1 MINMF
6 SNQMRI
12 TGLSG
17 ALDTD
22 KLVTDLMNVQR
33 KPYDKLFQKKEWV
46 TWQRD
51 EYRNMNKLLDDFDKL
66 LFEKMSRQSVITP
79 KQASSTDDAKV
90 SAQASASAG
99 SISYTINE
107 VTKLA
112 TAATKSSTAAIT
124 ASTTFD
130 ANKSL
135 RDMKDQFT
143 GGLTFSDVSTETFTV
158 NGGDA
163 TALQLK
169 GKNVQNVSVMVNGT
183 AYTVKDT
190 QDGLGANEVY
200 VNRETG
206 VLKFGEPL
214 VDKANVQVDYQQV
227 EKKSIAVT
235 ADGVNFQ
242 LGKGGISSVQSIL
255 VNGEAYT
262 IKDTADA
269 LGAKDVYVDK
279 ETGALT
285 FGSPVAKD
293 SKIEASFITEKVNFS
308 LTTANDQGLQT
319 TMSFNL
325 DSTYSLNQ
333 VLREVRDSNIGVN
346 AFYDDYS
353 KKIAFTRKETGDFN
367 KTDDEIVLDGDFLT
381 NTLQMQG
388 AVQQGGTNAQLM
400 INGLATERTS
410 NNFELNGITFTLKS
424 EFTTGP
430 VTVTTTNDVDKSFE
444 AIVDF
449 VNKYNE
455 MIGTINEKLT
465 EKRYRNYQPLTNEQR
480 SDMKENDIKLWDE
493 KAKSGVLRGDTILS
507 SGLSQLRMDL
517 YGEVSGL
524 DTNMNQLA
532 EIGIK
537 TTNRY
542 NDRGKLEIDE
552 TKLRKALAENSEG
565 VYNLLMA
572 DGETTAEQGIIR
584 RMRSTIKDT
593 IRGVEDRA
601 GNSFKTNQQFTLGRN
616 LDEIEKQMD
625 RWQQRL
631 IDIEDRYWRQFTAM
645 EQAIQRAN
653 AQSAQFMQSFG
664 GY

>member
-90 SAQASASAG
+90 SAQASSSAG

-112 TAATKSSTAAIT
+112 TAATKSSTAGIT

-308 LTTANDQGLQT
+308 FTTANAQGLQT

-367 KTDDEIVLDGDFLT
+367 KTGDEIVLDGDFLT

-388 AVQQGGTNAQLM
+388 AVEQGGTNAQLM

-631 IDIEDRYWRQFTAM
+631 IDIENRYWRQFTAM

>member
-1 MINMF
+1 
-6 SNQMRI
+6 MRI

-51 EYRNMNKLLDDFDKL
+51 EYRNMNKILDDFDKL
-66 LFEKMSRQSVITP
+66 LFEKVSRQSVITP
-79 KQASSTDDAKV
+79 KQASSTDEAKV

-112 TAATKSSTAAIT
+112 TAATKSSTAGIT

-135 RDMKDQFT
+135 REMKGQFT
-143 GGLTFSDVSTETFTV
+143 GGLTFSDVSTEKFTV
-158 NGGDA
+158 INGNVN
-163 TALQLK
+163 TLQIK
-169 GKNVQNVSVMVNGT
+169 GKNVQNVSVTVNGT

-190 QDGLGANEVY
+190 QSGLGANEVY

-206 VLKFGEPL
+206 ALIFGNSL
-214 VDKANVQVDYQQV
+214 ADKANVQVDYQQI

-235 ADGVNFQ
+235 ENGVNFQ
-242 LGKGGISSVQSIL
+242 LGKGGLRSVQSIL

-262 IKDTADA
+262 VKDTAAA

-285 FGSPVAKD
+285 FGNPVAKD

-308 LTTANDQGLQT
+308 ISTTNAQGLQT
-319 TMSFNL
+319 TTSFNL

-367 KTDDEIVLDGDFLT
+367 KTSDEIVLDGDFLT

-388 AVQQGGTNAQLM
+388 AVEQGGTNAQLM

-430 VTVTTTNDVDKSFE
+430 VTVTTTNYVDKSFE
-444 AIVDF
+444 AIVEF

-455 MIGTINEKLT
+455 MIGTINDKLT
-465 EKRYRNYQPLTNEQR
+465 EKRYRKYQPLTNEQR

-493 KAKSGVLRGDTILS
+493 KAKSGVLRGDTTLS

-517 YGEVSGL
+517 YREVSGL
-524 DTNMNQLA
+524 DPKMNQLV

-552 TKLRKALAENSEG
+552 TKLKKALAENPEG

-593 IRGVEDRA
+593 IHGVEDRA

-664 GY
+664 G